1 MNAPPAVRFSAAA
14 LALPPCRAFCGNCA
28 PARAVLLPRAAARLS
43 GSRMPPCS
51 HPHFA
56 RVLPH
61 RYTEYLLS
69 IVPIYCYSD
78 ELTVPL
84 TGLPSIPEYAF
95 AVPLSKSVHF
105 SSRRERIGVVQG
117 DQWTPSGERLA
128 IMYTITAVISNI
140 IGDRITIQ
148 LFGWALAYDTGKSV
162 WIDGVYPGA
171 CTASGKDLPSA
182 MQDLSNTFGEILIDI
197 ASSSNNGFEN
207 FAREVNSFVG
217 STDEATLKDWESA
230 KGDSEGQ
237 PDRVK
242 ITLEQV
248 IFQQAQASIQ
258 PEPLL
263 LNQHLL
269 PSKPLEV
276 DYQLLSQSAV

>member
-1 MNAPPAVRFSAAA
+1 MA
-14 LALPPCRAFCGNCA
+14 
-28 PARAVLLPRAAARLS
+28 
-43 GSRMPPCS
+43 
-51 HPHFA
+51 
-56 RVLPH
+56 
-61 RYTEYLLS
+61 
-69 IVPIYCYSD
+69 
-78 ELTVPL
+78 
-84 TGLPSIPEYAF
+84 
-95 AVPLSKSVHF
+95 
-105 SSRRERIGVVQG
+105 QG

-128 IMYTITAVISNI
+128 IMYTITAVMSNI

-237 PDRVK
+237 PARVK

-248 IFQQAQASIQ
+248 TFQQAQASIQ

-263 LNQHLL
+263 RNQHLL
-269 PSKPLEV
+269 PSNPLEV